1 MYIKNIKLLHYRNFE
16 QLIQDEGLKLGK
28 KVTLLIGKNGS
39 GKTNMITALK
49 QSLSFIFS
57 KNKKILH
64 SDFIADTIQAVK
76 SFETTDATRRIV
88 DGKQTQS
95 GLWPIVIT
103 TLIDLGEECLDVV
116 FERESLSTGI
126 KESYSKSSVKFWEKY
141 RDLGDL
147 PVLAFYSDSF
157 PHAKATIGKKI
168 QDLLNSEFG
177 ISKPAGYYNW
187 DDPRDCCNVW
197 QQYFIMQWK
206 NYMYGLEDNKE
217 YLEAIK
223 DCLCSFS
230 QPLENAAENADFV
243 IEDVKVVAR
252 GKKEVLIL
260 RFQNGLES
268 DFDTLPTGYRRV
280 FSIVFDL
287 ANRAFLLN
295 NNCNPD
301 GIAFIDEVDLHL
313 HPSIAQE
320 IMERLTSTFKRIQFI
335 VSTHSPLVLS
345 NFKQHGEENIVY
357 NLTRPNIY
365 TTEIRK
371 IDYSYG
377 IDYNSLLVDLMGT
390 KIRNSMLRQLV
401 ESYLYWKE
409 SEDDELMESTLKEI
423 VDLVGEESKIVKE
436 LKK

>member
-16 QLIQDEGLKLGK
+16 SLVQDEGLKLGK
-28 KVTLLIGKNGS
+28 KVTLLIGKNGT

-95 GLWPIVIT
+95 GLWPIIIT

-126 KESYSKSSVKFWEKY
+126 KESYSKSSVRFWEKY
-141 RDLGDL
+141 RDLSDL

-157 PHAKATIGKKI
+157 PHAKTTIGKKI

-187 DDPRDCCNVW
+187 DDPRDCCDVW

-230 QPLENAAENADFV
+230 QPLKNAAENADFA
-243 IEDVKVVAR
+243 IEDIKVVAR

-260 RFQNGLES
+260 KFQNGLES

-280 FSIVFDL
+280 FSIAFDL

-320 IMERLTSTFKRIQFI
+320 IVERLTSTFKRIQFI
-335 VSTHSPLVLS
+335 ISTHSPLVLS
-345 NFKQHGEENIVY
+345 NFKQHGEDNIVY
-357 NLTRPNIY
+357 NLVRPNIY

-371 IDYSYG
+371 IYYSYG

-409 SEDDELMESTLKEI
+409 AEDDELMESTLKEI

>member
-187 DDPRDCCNVW
+187 DDPRDCCHVW

-260 RFQNGLES
+260 KFQNGLES

-409 SEDDELMESTLKEI
+409 AEDDELMESTLKEI

-436 LKK
+436 LKN